1 MPDGTLRK
9 WLPALISGLVLSVF
23 AVIGT
28 TLVGIS
34 YQSTAERIAQNER
47 DALLRRMAEILPA
60 DRYDN
65 DLLLD
70 TSELL
75 APAHLGSRPT
85 TVYRA
90 RKEGRPVAA
99 VLSPVT
105 ASGYAGDIALIVGI
119 YADGTVAGVR
129 VIRHKETPGLG
140 DKIEVERSPWIRGLS
155 GTSIGNP
162 PLARWKVKR
171 DGGDFDQFTGATITP
186 RAVVAAV
193 RRTLLYVNNNRAA
206 VFGKTAEAPPAP
218 DGPAAQAQEQAHG

>member
-1 MPDGTLRK
+1 MEFFEVFFI
-9 WLPALISGLVLSVF
+9 LPLFVNMMLTRFFGENKSWKEGLGAWKFSLLASACF
-23 AVIGT
+23 AVPYVVTAFVFGEEFPSLLGGLIGT
-28 TLVGIS
+28 ALVGIS

-60 DRYDN
+60 ERYDN

-70 TSELL
+70 TSEVL

-119 YADGTVAGVR
+119 IVGTYSSIYTASATALLLGVNAQD
-129 VIRHKETPGLG
+129 L
-140 DKIEVERSPWIRGLS
+140 IEP
-155 GTSIGNP
+155 
-162 PLARWKVKR
+162 VK
-171 DGGDFDQFTGATITP
+171 DPD
-186 RAVVAAV
+186 
-193 RRTLLYVNNNRAA
+193 LLDDL
-206 VFGKTAEAPPAP
+206 P
-218 DGPAAQAQEQAHG
+218 

>member
-1 MPDGTLRK
+1 MPEGGLQK
-9 WLPALISGLVLSVF
+9 WLPALISGLVLGVF

-34 YQSTAERIAQNER
+34 YEGTAERIAQNER

-65 DLLLD
+65 DLLSD
-70 TSELL
+70 TTVVS
-75 APAHLGSRPT
+75 APAQLGASPT

-90 RKEGRPVAA
+90 RMGDQPVAA

-140 DKIEVERSPWIRGLS
+140 DKIEVERNPWMRGFS
-155 GTSIGNP
+155 GKRIGNP
-162 PLARWKVKR
+162 PLERWKVQR
-171 DGGDFDQFTGATITP
+171 DGGDFNQFTGATITP

-193 RRTLLYVNNNRAA
+193 RRALLYVSNHREA
-206 VFGKTAEAPPAP
+206 VFGKTVEAADPPA
-218 DGPAAQAQEQAHG
+218 AKSQAQAQTHG